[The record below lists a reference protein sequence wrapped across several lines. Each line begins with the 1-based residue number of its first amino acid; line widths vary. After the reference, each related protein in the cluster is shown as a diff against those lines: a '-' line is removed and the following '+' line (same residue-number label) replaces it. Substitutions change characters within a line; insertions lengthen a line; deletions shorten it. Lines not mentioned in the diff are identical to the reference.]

1 MRFRLSQ
8 MCTGL
13 APSVQLNLHPISKE
27 GTIMSPELELFV
39 QEEVASGRFPDRE
52 AFLSYCVRLLK
63 LDRDD
68 AVKGI
73 QLGLDEA
80 DAGLG
85 IPVKEAFAQIRG
97 ELK

>member
-1 MRFRLSQ
+1 M
-8 MCTGL
+8 
-13 APSVQLNLHPISKE
+13 
-27 GTIMSPELELFV
+27 IMSPELELFV

-52 AFLSYCVRLLK
+52 AFISYCVRVLK

-80 DAGLG
+80 DAGLSCLANFG
-85 IPVKEAFAQIRG
+85 QCSGYRG
-97 ELK
+97 LVSWVEW